1 MCRDLLHWLHPQG
14 TQLMWSTQRMRTTV
28 TAKWEATNQKQ
39 NKNKLRQFF
48 NYICDDDG
56 NPKCQK
62 TNNFGRTPCLPNP
75 NHWDNLSSI
84 TAIYDNFRFPAQ
96 KWIGRLALTPKGGRP
111 ASPVMHQNTMAV
123 ITPFSEDQRLATT
136 LRKMIQS
143 KEQRKPR
150 SMLPGKSIMIVLRRC
165 FCRSRLADEV
175 RTDYY
180 EGKALRALE
189 AQVSFPS
196 HPSKGLYS

>member
-1 MCRDLLHWLHPQG
+1 M
-14 TQLMWSTQRMRTTV
+14 
-28 TAKWEATNQKQ
+28 
-39 NKNKLRQFF
+39 
-48 NYICDDDG
+48 
-56 NPKCQK
+56 
-62 TNNFGRTPCLPNP
+62 
-75 NHWDNLSSI
+75 
-84 TAIYDNFRFPAQ
+84 
-96 KWIGRLALTPKGGRP
+96 TPKGGRP

-143 KEQRKPR
+143 KEQREPR